1 MNKIGILVIATED
14 NGGTFQY
21 SLKMI
26 ESLIR
31 IKNHLFTIYTDSNNT
46 DYDNLGITVKKN
58 DYSKKSW
65 PIYLMNYF
73 TRISYKDLFKDEN
86 LIIAPIYSPALL
98 VTKTPFIFTLHDLQ
112 EHYYPQN
119 FSWFQRKWRN
129 FINTRLLKKSIK
141 VICESNYVKNDIAN
155 IFHCINTK
163 IEVLPSPP
171 QNIQYSY
178 TEIDIINTLNK
189 FNLTKNKYIIYPAQF
204 WKHKN
209 HLKLIEAFK
218 IINDKFPD
226 IKLVLTGKQ
235 RFEYNNIIENI
246 SRQDLSDK
254 VVFTEFVPDT
264 ELRILLKNANF
275 LIMPTLFESISIPIY
290 EAFQAGTPVCCS
302 NVVSLPD
309 QVGDAGVIFDPY
321 SVQSIAENALLLLVN
336 KELKNTLVNKG
347 YDKVNTLSDK
357 WYIDSLEKIINEL

>member
-1 MNKIGILVIATED
+1 MYKIGILVIATED

-26 ESLIR
+26 DSLIQN
-31 IKNHLFTIYTDSNNT
+31 KNHLYTIYTDINNA

-65 PIYLMNYF
+65 IIYLINYL
-73 TRISYKDLFKDEN
+73 TKSDCKNLFKDEN

-98 VTKTPFIFTLHDLQ
+98 ATKTPFIFTLHDLQ
-112 EHYYPQN
+112 EHYYPHH

-129 FINTRLLKKSIK
+129 FINTKLLQKSIK
-141 VICESNYVKNDIAN
+141 VICESNYVKNDIIN
-155 IFHCINTK
+155 IFHCLTTK

-171 QNIQYSY
+171 QSIKYSLAE
-178 TEIDIINTLNK
+178 TDRINTLNK
-189 FNLTKNKYIIYPAQF
+189 FNLSQDDYIIYPAQF

-218 IINDKFPD
+218 IINDKFPY
-226 IKLVLTGKQ
+226 IKLVLTGKK

-246 SRQDLSDK
+246 TRLDLADK
-254 VVFTEFVPDT
+254 VVFTEFVPDS
-264 ELRILLKNANF
+264 ELRILMKNANF
-275 LIMPTLFESISIPIY
+275 LIMPTLFESVSIPIY
-290 EAFQAGTPVCCS
+290 EAFQIGTPVCAS

-309 QVGDAGVIFDPY
+309 QVGDAGIIFDPN
-321 SVQSIAENALLLLVN
+321 SVQSITENALLLITN
-336 KELKNTLVNKG
+336 KDLKNTLVNKG
-347 YDKVNTLSDK
+347 YDKIKALSDT
-357 WYIDSLEKIINEL
+357 WYRESLEKIINEL